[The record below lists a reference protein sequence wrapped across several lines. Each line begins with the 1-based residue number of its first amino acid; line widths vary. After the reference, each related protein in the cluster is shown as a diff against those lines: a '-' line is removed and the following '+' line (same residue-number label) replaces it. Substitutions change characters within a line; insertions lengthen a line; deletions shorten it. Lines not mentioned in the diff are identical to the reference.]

1 MELKIQFGK
10 FKGKR
15 LKYSEDHQARPS
27 LARARDVLF
36 NWLYRCDDKKCLDL
50 FAGSGILGLE
60 AFSLG
65 AKAITFIDLLPL
77 HVKGIKDQIKLFS
90 DSSFLECHQSDAFDW
105 LKTNSEKFDIIF
117 LDPPFHQG
125 LINKVLSDANFLKA
139 LHHDTLIYLEAE
151 KGWMPPS
158 ENWRIIKQK
167 NISEVSIYL
176 VALAVHE

>member
-15 LKYSEDHQARPS
+15 LKYSDKHQARPS

-50 FAGSGILGLE
+50 FAGSGVLGLE

-65 AKAITFIDLLPL
+65 AKSITFIDLSNF
-77 HVKGIKDQIKLFS
+77 HIQGIKDQLRLFNETPV
-90 DSSFLECHQSDAFDW
+90 FECYHADAFEW
-105 LKTNSEKFDIIF
+105 LKKKTQQFDIIF
-117 LDPPFHQG
+117 LDPPFHQN
-125 LINKVLSDANFLKA
+125 LIDKVLNDLNFLKA
-139 LHHDTLIYLEAE
+139 VHEKTLIYLEAE
-151 KGWMPPS
+151 KGWLPS
-158 ENWRIIKQK
+158 TENWRIIKQK

-176 VALAVHE
+176 IALAVHE